1 VKKLSVFRARETPF
15 SLEYSQQAP
24 AGTRLNSNSFFEIES
39 DAWEFTDV
47 FSGRNPLR
55 NLGRY
60 YLFPIEDYYCRDFII
75 DAAYKNGKLFLQRH
89 PDDATTQQTEGY
101 GINFE
106 RLMTSGGHPGIYA
119 SYQYVTYN
127 IGEHSLMVRCEID
140 CVSEEGSDETINL
153 TTKKLKRKKY
163 GKGYYPLGN
172 PGYFQEQWIQLVFTG
187 ASSLLVGSRDEGQYD
202 SGVATIQQVQG
213 FTRKQ
218 VAKLGEIDETKQR
231 MVFEGLQ
238 TSLRWIRNSFKTIKE
253 TGEEFCAPSGILQAQ
268 IVFNKS
274 KGEKS
279 LEFNILKLSE
289 HVDIVSESIAENL
302 QGLVPVRWF

>member
-1 VKKLSVFRARETPF
+1 MRWFTENSRHMQGGNFPGSRPKMKASMILI
-15 SLEYSQQAP
+15 QQA
-24 AGTRLNSNSFFEIES
+24 L
-39 DAWEFTDV
+39 
-47 FSGRNPLR
+47 
-55 NLGRY
+55 
-60 YLFPIEDYYCRDFII
+60 
-75 DAAYKNGKLFLQRH
+75 
-89 PDDATTQQTEGY
+89 
-101 GINFE
+101 
-106 RLMTSGGHPGIYA
+106 
-119 SYQYVTYN
+119 
-127 IGEHSLMVRCEID
+127 
-140 CVSEEGSDETINL
+140 
-153 TTKKLKRKKY
+153 
-163 GKGYYPLGN
+163 
-172 PGYFQEQWIQLVFTG
+172 
-187 ASSLLVGSRDEGQYD
+187 
-202 SGVATIQQVQG
+202 VQG